1 MGVVAMTPPAGP
13 AGPDTDAVIAL
24 TGRFADRDAWQAEGW
39 CRIEHALEL
48 IGTRSAMILMR
59 EIYYG
64 GRRFDELARRTGLTE
79 AVAAKRL
86 KQLVADGLLQ
96 RRPYQE
102 PGKRTRYE
110 YVLTEL
116 GRELFPVLVA
126 LLQWG
131 ERLGR
136 DGGVELVHA
145 GCGSPLGVVVKCAEG
160 HEVALPDT
168 AARLVTDGN
177 GTGLP

>member
-1 MGVVAMTPPAGP
+1 MTQAAGP
-13 AGPDTDAVIAL
+13 AGSDTDAVISL

-64 GRRFDELARRTGLTE
+64 GRRFDDLARRTGLTE

-96 RRPYQE
+96 RRPYQD

-110 YVLTEL
+110 YVLTDL
-116 GRELFPVLVA
+116 GRDLFPVLVA
-126 LLQWG
+126 LIQWG

-136 DGGVELVHA
+136 PGGVELVHV
-145 GCGSPLGVVVKCAEG
+145 GCGSPLGVVVSCAKG

-168 AARLVTDGN
+168 AARLVADGD
-177 GTGLP
+177 GASAS

>member
-1 MGVVAMTPPAGP
+1 M
-13 AGPDTDAVIAL
+13 
-24 TGRFADRDAWQAEGW
+24 
-39 CRIEHALEL
+39 
-48 IGTRSAMILMR
+48 
-59 EIYYG
+59 
-64 GRRFDELARRTGLTE
+64 
-79 AVAAKRL
+79 AAKRL

-96 RRPYQE
+96 RRPYQD

-126 LLQWG
+126 LIQWG

-136 DGGVELVHA
+136 EGGVELVHV
-145 GCGSPLGVVVKCAEG
+145 GCGSPLGVVVECAKG

-168 AARLVTDGN
+168 AAWLVRDGN
-177 GTGLP
+177 GTDHP